1 MATQANQ
8 PQRETNND
16 FGLPKAEFKPI
27 EPGGSNRWLK
37 ITAIIVGIVFIIGAG
52 IVYWLFQ
59 RSSPTTNNFMSNTLK
74 NYQEVENFPDDE
86 LKETD
91 KMSDDFIDNLRSEEP
106 GTEKP
111 APEEHTK
118 LAEVTTEVASITRVS
133 APQSLYYVVLASYI
147 DVDLAMD
154 YAEQLAKQ
162 GAHVKLIEPQKGQHF
177 FRVAI
182 EQGATFQEASEKA
195 KELKSSYG
203 TQIWV
208 LKY

>member
-8 PQRETNND
+8 PQREANND

-27 EPGGSNRWLK
+27 PGGSNRWLK
-37 ITAIIVGIVFIIGAG
+37 ITATIVGIVLMIGVG

-59 RSSPTTNNFMSNTLK
+59 RSSPITNNFMPNTLK
-74 NYQEVENFPDDE
+74 DYQEAENFPDDE

-91 KMSDDFIDNLRSEEP
+91 EMSDDLIENLRSEES

-111 APEEHTK
+111 APEERTK
-118 LAEVTTEVASITRVS
+118 LAEATTEVAPITRVN
-133 APQSLYYVVLASYI
+133 APQGLYYIVVASYI
-147 DVDLAMD
+147 DIDLAMD
-154 YAEQLAKQ
+154 YAKQLAKQ
-162 GAHVKLIEPQKGQHF
+162 GAYVKLIEPQKGKHF

-182 EQGATFQEASEKA
+182 EQEATFQGASEKA
-195 KELKSSYG
+195 EELKYSYG
-203 TQIWV
+203 AQIWV